1 MIFLINGPFY
11 PYKIEAENQKEA
23 LIKCIDYEQ
32 TIYDSYA
39 ACGYDDF
46 GEWYEDYFP
55 VDNDFCVITEDE
67 FNNYDEYADLVN
79 YDFSKLKYGCNYFCK
94 MIKNKH

>member
-32 TIYDSYA
+32 TIYDSYTS
-39 ACGYDDF
+39 CGYDDF
-46 GEWYEDYFP
+46 DEWYENYFP
-55 VDNDFCVITEDE
+55 YNF
-67 FNNYDEYADLVN
+67 
-79 YDFSKLKYGCNYFCK
+79 
-94 MIKNKH
+94 